1 MKLRQIPRTVKF
13 TILLLLLIGSV
24 CIVTQPS
31 PALAATDNTH
41 ATSRPD
47 DLYPQAVTMPD
58 FSKIT
63 LTWQGNGFTRV
74 EGIPGAIPGAYP
86 VYVVSPNTA
95 YAALTKASSDGS
107 FSTEIVAPPG
117 SWVIVKYDPLNGR
130 WLERNILYNERP
142 HGVNAAPGSM
152 AQVPFEPPSGDGVPF
167 VLSGSTF
174 PGHLDFTLSGL
185 MKGQF
190 RPGGSVS
197 LSGTASVY
205 VTQNGVG
212 ALTGQRLNLHVYLI
226 PLFDTHGRSRMEANQ
241 FFSNILTPSGLP
253 VEHWG
258 GAPLVGD
265 VLETDALQP
274 DGTGNRLTAQFS
286 VLVSIPY
293 TVLDG
298 TYGFWLSTFSD
309 INTGSLGG
317 PRPHVNPFMA
327 NHALPF
333 PPFTVGEPAPPHLI
347 WTLLTDVPSA
357 DGSRGTVAVQDAADF
372 QIANR
377 IATQSHRYVI
387 PRLSKETGQ
396 ALTYRLEPYLPM
408 VAHGD
413 RYIPNVPNFTF
424 KLPSGSLR
432 VQITHPDG
440 AVDTFG
446 PTPFTVATS
455 RTPTSSDGSFID
467 FGGGHLAEVFQLS
480 TGSGMFDYQF
490 PLYGEYTIEMTGTVE
505 DVYGN
510 VYEGGGTYT
519 VFVAEPLDIEPATLP
534 MTPFEVGDVLN
545 PGITVLPGVPAK
557 IEVKVTLLV
566 ESDPDQKVEYLVSGT
581 ANRFGTFTPPPDAPV
596 IEMIGPGELLVETT
610 AHYTDGNGVLWM
622 GATRWGQVVA
632 PPDSSLIAHGR
643 RGRDDTPINKVKLWF
658 NAPITPGDSAH
669 INLPFARGDILWQ
682 TNDDAA
688 RVIISVQDTEGLVEE
703 AIRAWDRQGNYHSR
717 GDHGDPPPTLDQR
730 ARAGELPL
738 TFATRSGLN
747 PALDPSDIV
756 TYGYWYSGIER
767 PGERVREIISD
778 DDVGTGYWRFND
790 MYAFQP
796 GMGANGDMPNDFKFQ
811 FGGAVFRDT
820 TQELNRYGIYGSLWV
835 MLADNDRKGSRVFP
849 PFQGANGGPSG
860 GPIMTL
866 AGEAIDAFVVPL
878 AVRPGTILEAG
889 DSFSFAAQLAPTLP
903 AMVDVTVTG
912 PDGFS
917 RAISGRANAIGYFY
931 EPARDFVVTTP
942 GIYHVSV
949 TATFDSPTS
958 AGPMTEPYPTGTVLG
973 ASANGFDVYV
983 VSPES
988 PALSTTHPAWSVVRG
1003 FQSVPLQVSLP
1014 QEQSGTIY
1022 YTIGMPGFLLES
1034 GTVKSSEGWTT
1045 MVYDPARLSRTFP
1058 NIDAVGRTGYEPGLA
1073 DTVWVNI
1080 LMEGEDGNFYA
1091 RQFTLQ
1097 GPDLIVPPQGSE
1109 ITALLPTPIPP
1120 IPRELPTG
1128 QTDCLTTEVELFASD
1143 FESGTNGWEFNPPSA
1158 WSVVEDSGSKVLLGK
1173 GHVHAYANGSWDEVV
1188 WRLRVK
1194 LESGRMH
1201 LNFHDSNGR
1210 RYLISFADEGTQ
1222 LIKFSPADDFLDD
1235 VSAYHSPDEWHMVEI
1250 SLLQHVLRISVDGV
1264 QEIVTSEP
1272 DSLAPG
1278 GIWLEV
1284 LDGSSA
1290 KFDDIHIC
1298 EPSE

>member
-24 CIVTQPS
+24 CTVTQPS
-31 PALAATDNTH
+31 SALAATNNTH

-47 DLYPQAVTMPD
+47 DLYPQAVIIPD

-63 LTWQGNGFTRV
+63 LTWLGNGFTRV
-74 EGIPGAIPGAYP
+74 EGIPVAIPGAYP

-130 WLERNILYNERP
+130 WLDRNILYNERP

-185 MKGQF
+185 MTGQF

-205 VTQNGVG
+205 VTQNGVS

-265 VLETDALQP
+265 GLETDALQP

-372 QIANR
+372 QIASR

-455 RTPTSSDGSFID
+455 RTPTSSGGSFIY

-534 MTPFEVGDVLN
+534 MTPFEVGNVLN

-596 IEMIGPGELLVETT
+596 IEMTGPGELLVETT

-643 RGRDDTPINKVKLWF
+643 RGRDDTPIN
-658 NAPITPGDSAH
+658 
-669 INLPFARGDILWQ
+669 
-682 TNDDAA
+682 
-688 RVIISVQDTEGLVEE
+688 
-703 AIRAWDRQGNYHSR
+703 
-717 GDHGDPPPTLDQR
+717 
-730 ARAGELPL
+730 
-738 TFATRSGLN
+738 
-747 PALDPSDIV
+747 
-756 TYGYWYSGIER
+756 
-767 PGERVREIISD
+767 
-778 DDVGTGYWRFND
+778 
-790 MYAFQP
+790 
-796 GMGANGDMPNDFKFQ
+796 
-811 FGGAVFRDT
+811 
-820 TQELNRYGIYGSLWV
+820 
-835 MLADNDRKGSRVFP
+835 
-849 PFQGANGGPSG
+849 
-860 GPIMTL
+860 
-866 AGEAIDAFVVPL
+866 
-878 AVRPGTILEAG
+878 
-889 DSFSFAAQLAPTLP
+889 
-903 AMVDVTVTG
+903 
-912 PDGFS
+912 
-917 RAISGRANAIGYFY
+917 
-931 EPARDFVVTTP
+931 
-942 GIYHVSV
+942 
-949 TATFDSPTS
+949 
-958 AGPMTEPYPTGTVLG
+958 
-973 ASANGFDVYV
+973 
-983 VSPES
+983 
-988 PALSTTHPAWSVVRG
+988 
-1003 FQSVPLQVSLP
+1003 
-1014 QEQSGTIY
+1014 
-1022 YTIGMPGFLLES
+1022 
-1034 GTVKSSEGWTT
+1034 
-1045 MVYDPARLSRTFP
+1045 
-1058 NIDAVGRTGYEPGLA
+1058 
-1073 DTVWVNI
+1073 
-1080 LMEGEDGNFYA
+1080 
-1091 RQFTLQ
+1091 
-1097 GPDLIVPPQGSE
+1097 
-1109 ITALLPTPIPP
+1109 
-1120 IPRELPTG
+1120 
-1128 QTDCLTTEVELFASD
+1128 
-1143 FESGTNGWEFNPPSA
+1143 
-1158 WSVVEDSGSKVLLGK
+1158 
-1173 GHVHAYANGSWDEVV
+1173 
-1188 WRLRVK
+1188 
-1194 LESGRMH
+1194 
-1201 LNFHDSNGR
+1201 
-1210 RYLISFADEGTQ
+1210 
-1222 LIKFSPADDFLDD
+1222 
-1235 VSAYHSPDEWHMVEI
+1235 
-1250 SLLQHVLRISVDGV
+1250 
-1264 QEIVTSEP
+1264 
-1272 DSLAPG
+1272 
-1278 GIWLEV
+1278 
-1284 LDGSSA
+1284 
-1290 KFDDIHIC
+1290 
-1298 EPSE
+1298 